1 MFSVLANVYFHCKSH
16 VFHWETRL
24 RGSLTSHPC
33 PRAVTEHFPAPWDRR
48 VLLLFLCAVKIPA
61 GFLLLHHEM
70 ATLSPAQ
77 LPGSIGPRW
86 LWDATIPARS
96 TWHQDAAWCASP
108 ICTSLTH
115 RWGQRDGNA
124 LPHGSFPFGKVSG
137 SMEEITWLGS
147 AYLTALS
154 HPTQQLTSKHAGPE
168 QCSASWLINKRAS
181 VSTPAPGWLLYHMRG
196 KEERHV
202 VGL

>member
-48 VLLLFLCAVKIPA
+48 VLLLFLCTVKIPA

-86 LWDATIPARS
+86 LWDGGIPSTEHMASGCCLVCQPHLHLADPPVGLKGRECSATWEFPIWKSLRK
-96 TWHQDAAWCASP
+96 HGGNHMAWE
-108 ICTSLTH
+108 
-115 RWGQRDGNA
+115 R
-124 LPHGSFPFGKVSG
+124 LPH
-137 SMEEITWLGS
+137 
-147 AYLTALS
+147 
-154 HPTQQLTSKHAGPE
+154 
-168 QCSASWLINKRAS
+168 CS
-181 VSTPAPGWLLYHMRG
+181 VSSNAAAFIKACRT
-196 KEERHV
+196 
-202 VGL
+202 